1 MDKKEMQK
9 KVLVLF
15 EKELDLEI
23 TSVDTD
29 LIETGY
35 LDSLRLVQLLAA
47 MEEEFGI
54 TVSTEDLEI
63 ENFQTV
69 DRIAEFLERNIA
81 VKQ

>member
-1 MDKKEMQK
+1 MDKKQIQN
-9 KVLVLF
+9 KVLSLF
-15 EKELDLEI
+15 DEELGVEVA
-23 TSVDTD
+23 SVDTD

-35 LDSLRLVQLLAA
+35 LDSLRLVQLLAV

-63 ENFQTV
+63 ENFKTV
-69 DRIAEFLERNIA
+69 DRIAEFLERNMA